1 MITFR
6 RWQHSWTW
14 WWCECCHLCSVP
26 LTGPT
31 SLGSRCFARA
41 GSDFERIFVR
51 ATSASGSRPGA
62 LRGDSQP
69 RACACMLPRHEPP
82 ASLVRAGHDGRTQLR
97 LSSTCDYFS
106 SRYAHT
112 PTNKHR
118 ERSAQRS
125 ILSARVVD
133 RLSTLADSGG
143 WHLWMRVDERAHGA
157 LRQGVSGAPPP
168 LTHRPSASRA
178 APGRACPKAPRQP
191 HAHFKPPSHL
201 TRLRRGTLRAS
212 TLPVHARNAP
222 RNAPR
227 NTPRNARV
235 SRVRC
240 ARRVC
245 A

>member
-1 MITFR
+1 M
-6 RWQHSWTW
+6 
-14 WWCECCHLCSVP
+14 
-26 LTGPT
+26 G
-31 SLGSRCFARA
+31 A
-41 GSDFERIFVR
+41 
-51 ATSASGSRPGA
+51 GA
-62 LRGDSQP
+62 LRAQVATLSASSSELRP
-69 RACACMLPRHEPP
+69 RAAPGQARSEATHNRAPARACCPDVSRLP
-82 ASLVRAGHDGRTQLR
+82 LVRAGDDGRTQLR

-106 SRYAHT
+106 SRYAPT